1 MDKELQ
7 ALKLEIEE
15 SRKETQRMSR
25 ESEALRVKSEQAI
38 ARLQAQVDKF
48 IQSHKALRESF
59 EELKAT
65 IEGQ

>member
-1 MDKELQ
+1 MDDLT

-48 IQSHKALRESF
+48 IQSHKALRENF
-59 EELKAT
+59 DELKAA